1 MITIKLNR
9 VTNFDNR
16 EVFSMIDNN
25 CVFCKIISG
34 EFSSYTLYEDDDFKV
49 IFDIN
54 PATYGHALLVTKNHY
69 KNLFELDDTV
79 ASKALVIAKKV
90 ATVLANELKCDGFN
104 LLQNN
109 EEIAGQTIF
118 HFHIHLIPRYK
129 NDTVSLVPSTIKIDE
144 TKAAELSEKIFN
156 LTKNI

>member
-1 MITIKLNR
+1 
-9 VTNFDNR
+9 
-16 EVFSMIDNN
+16 MIDNN

-54 PATYGHALLVTKNHY
+54 PATYGHALLITKNHY

-90 ATVLANELKCDGFN
+90 ATVLANELQCDGFN

-129 NDTVSLVPSTIKIDE
+129 NDNVSLVPATMKIDE
-144 TKAAELSEKIFN
+144 AKATELSEKIN
-156 LTKNI
+156 KLTKNI